1 MKSAKGNS
9 KMSEDHDDVASRALG
24 IAGALAHA
32 DPGERAAARR
42 MGPEGA
48 AVFWRLA
55 ARHGI
60 APYEEEK
67 WRRITKLLALMTPAG
82 ETESVHAPGRQ
93 FGAVLADGGDA
104 RTRLEKPVLSEQ
116 RLARLLAARGQAR
129 LDALERA
136 VRALARNRP
145 KVDVPS
151 LAWAVLNDDS
161 RAIARAYYTRLDR
174 RADFTEEEKTDD

>member
-1 MKSAKGNS
+1 MSDAK
-9 KMSEDHDDVASRALG
+9 ETVAQRALS

-42 MGPEGA
+42 MGLEGA
-48 AVFWRLA
+48 AVFWRLV

-60 APYEEEK
+60 APHEEEK
-67 WRRITKLLALMTPAG
+67 WHRITKLLALLTPASA
-82 ETESVHAPGRQ
+82 TESVHEAGRQ
-93 FGAVLADGGDA
+93 FGAVLADGGEA
-104 RTRLEKPVLSEQ
+104 RIRLEKPALSEQ

-151 LAWAVLNDDS
+151 LAWAVLNDDA
-161 RAIARAYYTRLDR
+161 RGIARAYYARLDR
-174 RADFTEEEKTDD
+174 RADTAEKETTND

>member
-1 MKSAKGNS
+1 
-9 KMSEDHDDVASRALG
+9 MSDNNDVARRALA
-24 IAGALAHA
+24 IAGELAHA
-32 DPGERAAARR
+32 NPGERAAARR

-48 AVFWRLA
+48 AVFWRLV

-60 APYEEEK
+60 APHEEEK
-67 WRRITKLLALMTPAG
+67 WRRITKLLALLTPAG
-82 ETESVHAPGRQ
+82 ATESVHAPSRQ

-104 RTRLEKPVLSEQ
+104 RPRLEKPALSEQ

-151 LAWAVLNDDS
+151 VAWAVLNDDV
-161 RAIARAYYTRLDR
+161 RAIARAYYARLDR
-174 RADFTEEEKTDD
+174 RADIAEKETTND

>member
-1 MKSAKGNS
+1 
-9 KMSEDHDDVASRALG
+9 MSDTDKVARRALS

-48 AVFWRLA
+48 PVFWRFA
-55 ARHGI
+55 AQHAI
-60 APYEEEK
+60 APHEEEK
-67 WRRITKLLALMTPAG
+67 WRRITKLLALLTPASA
-82 ETESVHAPGRQ
+82 TESVHEAGRQ

-104 RTRLEKPVLSEQ
+104 RARLDTPALSEQ
-116 RLARLLAARGQAR
+116 RLARLLAARGTAR

-136 VRALARNRP
+136 VRSLARNRP

-151 LAWAVLNDDS
+151 LAWAVLNDDT

-174 RADFTEEEKTDD
+174 RADIAEKETTHD

>member
-1 MKSAKGNS
+1 MLDDN
-9 KMSEDHDDVASRALG
+9 DDVAHRALS

-48 AVFWRLA
+48 AVFWRLV

-60 APYEEEK
+60 APNEEEK
-67 WRRITKLLALMTPAG
+67 WRRIIKFLALLTPAG
-82 ETESVHAPGRQ
+82 ATASVHEPGRQ
-93 FGAVLADGGDA
+93 FGAMLADGGDA
-104 RTRLEKPVLSEQ
+104 RAWLEKPVLSEH
-116 RLARLLAARGQAR
+116 RLARLLAARGQSR

-145 KVDVPS
+145 RVDVPS
-151 LAWAVLNDDS
+151 LAWAVLREDS

-174 RADFTEEEKTDD
+174 RADYTEEEKTDD

>member
-1 MKSAKGNS
+1 
-9 KMSEDHDDVASRALG
+9 MSENKDNVANRALA
-24 IAGALAHA
+24 IAGTLAHA

-48 AVFWRLA
+48 PVFWRFVA
-55 ARHGI
+55 QHAI
-60 APYEEEK
+60 APHEEEK
-67 WRRITKLLALMTPAG
+67 WRRITKFLALLTPASA
-82 ETESVHAPGRQ
+82 TESVHEAGRQ

-104 RTRLEKPVLSEQ
+104 RARLDKPALSEQ
-116 RLARLLAARGQAR
+116 RLARLLAARGTAR

-136 VRALARNRP
+136 VRSLARTRP

-151 LAWAVLNDDS
+151 LAWAVLNDGT

-174 RADFTEEEKTDD
+174 RADIAEKETTHD

>member
-1 MKSAKGNS
+1 
-9 KMSEDHDDVASRALG
+9 MSDDNDDVASRALG

-42 MGPEGA
+42 MGPVGA
-48 AVFWRLA
+48 AIFWRLV
-55 ARHGI
+55 ARLGI
-60 APYEEEK
+60 APQDEEK
-67 WRRITKLLALMTPAG
+67 WRRITKLLALLTPAST
-82 ETESVHAPGRQ
+82 TESVHADGRYI
-93 FGAVLADGGDA
+93 GAVLADGGDA
-104 RTRLEKPVLSEQ
+104 QARLEKPMLSEQ

-151 LAWAVLNDDS
+151 LAWAVLNNDA
-161 RAIARAYYTRLDR
+161 RAIARSYYTRLDR
-174 RADFTEEEKTDD
+174 RADFTEEEKTND

>member
-1 MKSAKGNS
+1 
-9 KMSEDHDDVASRALG
+9 MSDSDQVARRALA

-48 AVFWRLA
+48 PVFWRLVA
-55 ARHGI
+55 QHGI
-60 APYEEEK
+60 AHSEEEK
-67 WRRITKLLALMTPAG
+67 WRLITKLLAFLTPASA
-82 ETESVHAPGRQ
+82 TESAHETSRQ

-104 RTRLEKPVLSEQ
+104 RARLDKPALSEQ

-129 LDALERA
+129 RDALERV

-151 LAWAVLNDDS
+151 LAWAVLNDDT
-161 RAIARAYYTRLDR
+161 RAIARAYYARLDR
-174 RADFTEEEKTDD
+174 RADIAEEEKTND

>member
-1 MKSAKGNS
+1 
-9 KMSEDHDDVASRALG
+9 MSDKDEVARRALA

-42 MGPEGA
+42 MVPEGA
-48 AVFWRLA
+48 PVFWRLVA
-55 ARHGI
+55 QHRI
-60 APYEEEK
+60 APRDEEK
-67 WRRITKLLALMTPAG
+67 WRRITKFLALLTPASA
-82 ETESVHAPGRQ
+82 TESVHEAGRQ

-104 RTRLEKPVLSEQ
+104 RSQLEKPALSEQ
-116 RLARLLAARGQAR
+116 RLARLLAARGKAR

-151 LAWAVLNDDS
+151 LAWAVLNDDV
-161 RAIARAYYTRLDR
+161 RAIARAYYARLDR
-174 RADFTEEEKTDD
+174 LADIAEKETTND